1 MAVANCRVAWRD
13 EVLRETAIC
22 ENRRVSAKTCPIL
35 QAHGDVDEI
44 VDIGQMHKMKAA
56 LDEAG
61 VENESIVV
69 KGAGHT
75 FDLEKWCGKPLSED
89 VRSRVIAFFDRHLK
103 HSENASAPSVRSAT
117 ACD

>member
-1 MAVANCRVAWRD
+1 
-13 EVLRETAIC
+13 
-22 ENRRVSAKTCPIL
+22 
-35 QAHGDVDEI
+35 
-44 VDIGQMHKMKAA
+44 MKAA

-89 VRSRVIAFFDRHLK
+89 VRSRVIAFFDRHLNRTVDRWRLK
-103 HSENASAPSVRSAT
+103 T
-117 ACD
+117 AGLSLGLESKGDGLP